1 MDSITDN
8 FYNKYIECLSKN
20 DREICDVFYLNGYTP
35 LDKKTPVEKQGDNK
49 GWVFVNRGY
58 NIKKS

>member
-1 MDSITDN
+1 MNIIIDD

-20 DREICDVFYLNGYTP
+20 DRDICDVIYLNGYTP
-35 LDKKTPVEKQGDNK
+35 LIPKKHVEKQGDNK

-58 NIKKS
+58 NIKKN